1 MERPG
6 LQVRSELSAAR
17 RRQETAMTRPFS
29 LTPEQREQF
38 LAEGLIR
45 IPGVIS
51 SETIEP
57 MLERIWRALAGKY
70 GALRDQPQTWPSGL
84 REPVDALKQMGR
96 AGVFAGVLSPKVRQL
111 LDDFFGN
118 RGWEQAYAAL
128 GARPLGPIFPTPHR
142 AWNVPTLHW
151 HLDGVE
157 ADAWPD
163 HVRLFAYLARV
174 EAGGGGT
181 FYVAGSHRAVV
192 RIVAEKRARGMRVGS
207 ATVVERL
214 KFESPWIAD
223 LCSKGPEDDDR
234 VRRFMEE
241 GTELEGVPLRVSEMT
256 AQAGDVILW
265 HPNLLHTYAPCNRSD
280 GPLLVISATLGAVR

>member
-1 MERPG
+1 MG
-6 LQVRSELSAAR
+6 TLR
-17 RRQETAMTRPFS
+17 RAAMTTRFT
-29 LTPEQREQF
+29 LTSDQRERF
-38 LAEGLIR
+38 LAEGLVR
-45 IPGVIS
+45 IPAAIS
-51 SETIEP
+51 PAAIEP

-70 GALRDQPQTWPSGL
+70 GALRDQPQTWPPGVS
-84 REPVDALKQMGR
+84 EPVDALKQMGR
-96 AGVFAGVLSPKVRQL
+96 AGVFAGVLSPAVREL

-118 RGWEQAYAAL
+118 RGWEQAHAAL
-128 GARPLGPIFPTPHR
+128 GVRPLGPIFPTPHR
-142 AWNVPTLHW
+142 TWNVPTLHW

-157 ADAWPD
+157 ADTWPD
-163 HVRLFAYLARV
+163 HLRLFAPLAPV
-174 EAGGGGT
+174 EPGGGGT

-192 RIVAEKRARGMRVGS
+192 RIVAEKRARGMRIGS

-214 KFESPWIAD
+214 KFESPWIAQ
-223 LCSKGPEDDDR
+223 LCSKGPEDDGR

-280 GPLLVISATLGAVR
+280 GPRLVISATFEAVR